1 MGALVRTVTRRG
13 ALAASAGVLCLA
25 ALAWWVAA
33 PDVGGGG
40 GGGYLAAGPA
50 GPPQGAGHVVPPTAK
65 VTMVPLPQGGS
76 SASPAS
82 PASSASSSDGSG
94 ATGSAPGP
102 TPGAS
107 VPPGSLPP
115 DPPGAGVSRTA
126 PATAPS
132 SPGSGGRPAHLT
144 MSAPQDAATDVPWCQ
159 NVTVTFTN
167 TGEVP
172 ATSGTVTFA
181 THIIGLLGIDW
192 GTVDTAEKV
201 PVPIAGGV
209 RVTRTWQICL
219 DSWRVPLGTRLDT
232 ESAAL
237 SGT

>member
-1 MGALVRTVTRRG
+1 
-13 ALAASAGVLCLA
+13 
-25 ALAWWVAA
+25 
-33 PDVGGGG
+33 
-40 GGGYLAAGPA
+40 
-50 GPPQGAGHVVPPTAK
+50 
-65 VTMVPLPQGGS
+65 
-76 SASPAS
+76 
-82 PASSASSSDGSG
+82 
-94 ATGSAPGP
+94 
-102 TPGAS
+102 
-107 VPPGSLPP
+107 
-115 DPPGAGVSRTA
+115 
-126 PATAPS
+126 
-132 SPGSGGRPAHLT
+132 